1 MPSEAAV
8 IMAIAIPEVSAF
20 SAAKIRDGV
29 KELRAIQQFGCQ
41 TALNVASVIN
51 NYNLSATLSTNGVG
65 LRYSC
70 TKAKAASG
78 RADGFGYTR
87 SLDSCEGSRAPCK
100 RMCGGAHVASGG
112 LLERLAKEASYTLT
126 AYNFGKFLRISLNS
140 FLNLV

>member
-1 MPSEAAV
+1 MASLSHWLCSHPRCCLPMPSEAAV
-8 IMAIAIPEVSAF
+8 IMAIVIPEVSAF

-51 NYNLSATLSTNGVG
+51 NYNLSTTLSTNGVG

-87 SLDSCEGSRAPCK
+87 SLDSCEDSRAPCK
-100 RMCGGAHVASGG
+100 RICGGAHVASGGAHVASGG
-112 LLERLAKEASYTLT
+112 LLERLAKEA
-126 AYNFGKFLRISLNS
+126 
-140 FLNLV
+140 

>member
-20 SAAKIRDGV
+20 LAAKIRDGV

-41 TALNVASVIN
+41 TAQNVASAIN
-51 NYNLSATLSTNGVG
+51 NYNLSTTLSTNGVG
-65 LRYSC
+65 LRCPY

-112 LLERLAKEASYTLT
+112 LLERLTQRHDLLLQLT
-126 AYNFGKFLRISLNS
+126 TSVNFLR
-140 FLNLV
+140 FP